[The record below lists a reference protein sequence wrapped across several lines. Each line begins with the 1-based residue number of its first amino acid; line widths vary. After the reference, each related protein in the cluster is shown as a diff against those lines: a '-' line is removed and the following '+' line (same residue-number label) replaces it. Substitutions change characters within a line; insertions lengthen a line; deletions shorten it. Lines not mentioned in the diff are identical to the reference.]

1 MVAVPELPEDVADYP
16 DRLGEA
22 GYFEAVAFTAEDAGR
37 ARQYALNNERMRAGQ
52 NGITDIDGF
61 LCDLRMVMQAEPFR
75 RIDLKRVTQLTNKT
89 NQFNLTTQRYTE
101 TDIERFMVEPTLVTL
116 QLRLTDRFGDNG
128 LIAVI
133 IARPDADWPEDTL
146 LIDTWLMSC
155 RVLGRQVEVATLES
169 LVRAARASGWRE
181 LVGIYR
187 PTAKN
192 SLVADH
198 YAKLGFRPLAAPF
211 GSPDDASYWGLELVD
226 YAPQR
231 HFIEIMG
238 SAE

>member
-1 MVAVPELPEDVADYP
+1 
-16 DRLGEA
+16 
-22 GYFEAVAFTAEDAGR
+22 
-37 ARQYALNNERMRAGQ
+37 
-52 NGITDIDGF
+52 
-61 LCDLRMVMQAEPFR
+61 
-75 RIDLKRVTQLTNKT
+75 VTQLTNKT

-211 GSPDDASYWGLELVD
+211 GSPDDASYWGLELVN